1 MSQGGIR
8 VLQCVECSLYQVD
21 IVKKTNRWECKVCR
35 QKQVVHREFFRGSG
49 ADCRSKVQQLNLERG
64 QKRQAQEDRKILEVQ
79 KEESESSSSAAEA
92 QLQATQLAK
101 APSKWSAFVDESI
114 QAPKIAHSPKLIN
127 QEPNLDEPEN
137 SSTKGPRVSNKR
149 QAQNTI
155 KKPFSKW
162 QKFL

>member
-1 MSQGGIR
+1 MSQGFR

-35 QKQVVHREFFRGSG
+35 QKQVVHREFFRGSV

-92 QLQATQLAK
+92 QLQTTQLAK
-101 APSKWSAFVDESI
+101 APSKWSAFVDEPI
-114 QAPKIAHSPKLIN
+114 RQAPKIAYSQKIIN
-127 QEPNLDEPEN
+127 QELNLDEPEN
-137 SSTKGPRVSNKR
+137 SSTKRPRVSNKR